1 MCDIIY
7 FKKISNISNYEF
19 FHFVSLDFLS
29 IFFFFILYFRTATE
43 TPKKRLPLCLCA
55 CVCICIC
62 CWLDAFCLMVL
73 VHLSPCS
80 LAFSHFSF
88 TVRDIQTRALSAF
101 KHPQRCTISLIF
113 MLRSQPETSLGK
125 RIHQCNLKESI
136 SNDKLKVIFV
146 CVEHIP
152 KLKYITTAT
161 SLSSVIQ
168 INEVVV

>member
-7 FKKISNISNYEF
+7 FKKFRTFRTTN
-19 FHFVSLDFLS
+19 
-29 IFFFFILYFRTATE
+29 FFILFRWIFFRYSSFSFCTFE
-43 TPKKRLPLCLCA
+43 RRRRPPKTITVVFV
-55 CVCICIC
+55 CVCVYLYLLLVGCFLFNGIG
-62 CWLDAFCLMVL
+62 AFISL
-73 VHLSPCS
+73 LSCFQP
-80 LAFSHFSF
+80 FSF

-101 KHPQRCTISLIF
+101 KHPERCTISLIF

-136 SNDKLKVIFV
+136 SNDKLKVIFM

>member
-7 FKKISNISNYEF
+7 FKKFRTFRTTN
-19 FHFVSLDFLS
+19 
-29 IFFFFILYFRTATE
+29 FFILFRWIFFRYSSFSFCTFE
-43 TPKKRLPLCLCA
+43 RRRRPPKNDYRCVCVR
-55 CVCICIC
+55 VCICIC

-125 RIHQCNLKESI
+125 RIHQCNLKESV
-136 SNDKLKVIFV
+136 SNDKLKVIFM
-146 CVEHIP
+146 CVEHMP

-168 INEVVV
+168 INEVLV